1 MTQSEVAELEPD
13 RATLERWL
21 GQLATLGFDAVE
33 QTATAPAVGIL
44 GAAGNAIAAELSRPI
59 GEAPIDGGLAT
70 IVPILRRAAEA
81 SLNTIGPGYLAY
93 VPGGGLPTAALAE
106 FISTLL
112 NRYTGLA
119 AAAPALCRLEADV
132 LAWLAAEFGLPDT
145 ARGLLTSGGSMA
157 NLTAIVTARH
167 DRLGEGGAVH
177 RAIIYTSDQAH
188 HSIAKAVRT
197 AGIPLA
203 NVRRVATDARLRLDP
218 AALMAA
224 IEADRS
230 AGAIPMLVVTAAGTT
245 NTGAVDPLHA
255 IADICADT
263 GLWHHCDAA
272 YGGAFVLCDEG
283 RARLDGIGRA
293 DSITF
298 DPHKGMFLPYGT
310 GCLLVRDGTSL
321 RAAFGLDA
329 PYLQDLDA
337 LDRVGEP
344 PSPTEYGPELSRD
357 PRGLRLWLPLQLHGA
372 GAFRRALAE
381 KLELAAR
388 LHDGLVQLARRG
400 VPIEIVDAPQLSAVA
415 WRLARLP
422 GETREAHDGRNAAW
436 LARINARARVHL
448 SSTSLPLHPG
458 PGGAAAGVAFT
469 LRACVLSFRTHAR
482 HIEACLEDIAA
493 TAST

>member
-1 MTQSEVAELEPD
+1 VSLPEGAELEPD
-13 RATLERWL
+13 RATLEGWL

-33 QTATAPAVGIL
+33 QTATAPAVGTL
-44 GAAGNAIAAELSRPI
+44 GAAGNAIAATLSRAI
-59 GEAPIDGGLAT
+59 GEAPIEGGLAT
-70 IVPILRRAAEA
+70 LVPILRRAAEA

-132 LAWLAAEFGLPDT
+132 LAWLAAEFGLPET

-177 RAIIYTSDQAH
+177 RAMIYTSDQAH

-218 AALMAA
+218 GALQAA
-224 IEADRS
+224 IEADRG
-230 AGAIPMLVVTAAGTT
+230 AGALPMLVVTAAGTT
-245 NTGAVDPLHA
+245 NTGAVDPLDA
-255 IADICADT
+255 IADICAET

-283 RARLDGIGRA
+283 RRRLRGISRA

-310 GCLLVRDGTSL
+310 GCLLVRDGASL
-321 RAAFGLDA
+321 RAAFDIEA
-329 PYLQDLDA
+329 PYLQDFDA
-337 LDRVGEP
+337 LDRAGEP

-372 GAFRRALAE
+372 GAFRRALTE
-381 KLELAAR
+381 KLALASRLHRGLLELAE
-388 LHDGLVQLARRG
+388 GG
-400 VPIEIVDAPQLSAVA
+400 VPLEIVDVPQLSAVA
-415 WRLARLP
+415 WRFTRLP
-422 GETREAHDGRNAAW
+422 GEPREAHDRRNAAW

-448 SSTSLPLHPG
+448 SSTSLPLQPG
-458 PGGAAAGVAFT
+458 PGGAAAGAAFT
-469 LRACVLSFRTHAR
+469 LRACVLSFRTHAP

-493 TAST
+493 SAST